1 MKRENTYLLLLAVAV
16 LLLWDAKCSGN
27 GTEITLKT
35 KEVKGSFRI
44 DTITVHDT
52 IKLPKIEYRNGK
64 PIYKT
69 VIDSIDYAIISKA
82 TKLVDSF
89 KVANDSLKEKMFI
102 SRSTPMNFKKTFE
115 DTAVKINIFGK
126 HSGELYGIGMDYTI
140 KPQTVK
146 ASLKHYAIFGG
157 VNMRYNGQF
166 NKSGIDAQLDYISP
180 NKTRYSIGKDL
191 ICKDCFTVGIG
202 KKIFEI
208 NRAK

>member
-1 MKRENTYLLLLAVAV
+1 MKTHLIYLTVIAIILMMTCNRS
-16 LLLWDAKCSGN
+16 DKGKD
-27 GTEITLKT
+27 ITFKT

-146 ASLKHYAIFGG
+146 ASLKQYLLLGG

>member
-126 HSGELYGIGMDYTI
+126 HSGELYGIGLDYTI

-146 ASLKHYAIFGG
+146 AQLKQYLLLGG

-166 NKSGIDAQLDYISP
+166 NKSGVDLQLDYISP

-191 ICKDCFTVGIG
+191 TCKDCFTVGVG

>member
-146 ASLKHYAIFGG
+146 AQLKQYLLLGG

>member
-126 HSGELYGIGMDYTI
+126 HSGELYGIGLDYTI

-146 ASLKHYAIFGG
+146 AQLKQYLLLGG

>member
-1 MKRENTYLLLLAVAV
+1 MKRETILTILLAIAV
-16 LLLWDAKCSGN
+16 LLLLKECNSN
-27 GTEITLKT
+27 GKDITFKT

-82 TKLVDSF
+82 SKLVDSF

-146 ASLKHYAIFGG
+146 ASLKQYLLLGG

>member
-1 MKRENTYLLLLAVAV
+1 MKTHLIYLTVIAIILMMTCNRS
-16 LLLWDAKCSGN
+16 DKGKD
-27 GTEITLKT
+27 ITFKT

-52 IKLPKIEYRNGK
+52 IKLPTVTYRNGK
-64 PIYKT
+64 VIYKT

-126 HSGELYGIGMDYTI
+126 HSGELYGIGLDYTI

-146 ASLKHYAIFGG
+146 AQLKQYLLLGG

>member
-1 MKRENTYLLLLAVAV
+1 MKRETILTILLAIAV
-16 LLLWDAKCSGN
+16 LLLLKECNSN
-27 GTEITLKT
+27 GKDITFKT

-146 ASLKHYAIFGG
+146 ASLKQYAIFGG

>member
-1 MKRENTYLLLLAVAV
+1 MKTHLIYLTVIAIILMMTCNRS
-16 LLLWDAKCSGN
+16 DKGKD
-27 GTEITLKT
+27 ITFKT

-126 HSGELYGIGMDYTI
+126 HSGELYGIGLDYTI

-146 ASLKHYAIFGG
+146 AQLKQYLLLGG

-166 NKSGIDAQLDYISP
+166 NKSGIDAQLDYIGP

-191 ICKDCFTVGIG
+191 ICKDCFTIGVG

>member
-1 MKRENTYLLLLAVAV
+1 MKRETILTILLAIAV
-16 LLLWDAKCSGN
+16 LLLLKECNSN
-27 GTEITLKT
+27 GKDITFKT

-146 ASLKHYAIFGG
+146 ASLKQYLLLGG